1 MCLFHMAS
9 LKPHL
14 AEDQL
19 LLELVLVVVEV
30 LDEKSQLH
38 LPRQDIDLLL
48 FCLFNSAA
56 AKRRFRP
63 PQHRTLVCNAKA
75 AKKGCRR
82 ARVTLAP
89 IYPTTPGPFTLSSL
103 RASSRVLTWKGFGD
117 HFLSSCHGEAA
128 STEQIFVPWRAN
140 SEGRR

>member
-56 AKRRFRP
+56 AKRR
-63 PQHRTLVCNAKA
+63 L
-75 AKKGCRR
+75 
-82 ARVTLAP
+82 
-89 IYPTTPGPFTLSSL
+89 
-103 RASSRVLTWKGFGD
+103 
-117 HFLSSCHGEAA
+117 
-128 STEQIFVPWRAN
+128 
-140 SEGRR
+140 